1 MRGQG
6 ETNDERKILFSRVYL
21 LLEDSFWG
29 VFPKIQGVVS
39 ARFILFP
46 RQESLSLFSLST
58 QVRLLRKCVNG

>member
-1 MRGQG
+1 MMCEKFFSQG
-6 ETNDERKILFSRVYL
+6 LFTFTGL
-21 LLEDSFWG
+21 IFG

-46 RQESLSLFSLST
+46 KQESLSLFSLST